1 MAEKKKGKALTRAE
15 KDKLRELDRE
25 NSKVSQESEA
35 KKRAIQEQAESQRR
49 EAKRKSASVIKT
61 YHDDFA
67 KQKKDLD
74 KWKAAEE
81 RRVQKEYAGR
91 LAKLRDDRQ
100 DKYEDEERIMGAN
113 MAEIEALEC
122 EELRKVE
129 TKTNE
134 KIREIMTAREVITGP
149 SSGVKDEKKAKREKD
164 DTPVEVPVEQ
174 SDEQAAPDDSTDG
187 EGVGGGAEAD
197 QEGDRPEQER
207 VG

>member
-25 NSKVSQESEA
+25 NARVSQEAEA
-35 KKRAIQEQAESQRR
+35 KKRGIQEQAESQRR
-49 EAKRKSASVIKT
+49 EARRKSASVIKT

-91 LAKLRDDRQ
+91 FAKLRDDRQ
-100 DKYEDEERIMGAN
+100 DRYDGEERIMGAT
-113 MAEIEALEC
+113 MAEIEAWEC
-122 EELRKVE
+122 EELRRVE
-129 TKTNE
+129 TKINK
-134 KIREIMTAREVITGP
+134 KIREIVTARGVITGP
-149 SSGVKDEKKAKREKD
+149 GSGKGGDKKVRREKD
-164 DTPVEVPVEQ
+164 DTPVEVPVER
-174 SDEQAAPDDSTDG
+174 SDEQAAPDDSAGG
-187 EGVGGGAEAD
+187 EGAGGGAEAG

-207 VG
+207 AG